1 MSRRAV
7 TDWRRRAGNVSAV
20 VLGLVAVVGLM
31 AVAVQATPMS
41 NGTDANGNPKT
52 ALKFPA
58 GSTINIYIEAD
69 ASAPPDRSAL
79 LKEGMDRWVSEM
91 AARGITVNVTVGA
104 VPNPPPSNLVEVTFE
119 PDGTQLGGHTLGT
132 GEGQNDGIGACYDDG
147 TKLDGGKIII
157 RDGLAAG
164 TDAEKEYLR
173 NLGQH
178 EVTHVLGLADD
189 AAGEVTNHEQ
199 GTTANTFNTT
209 DKSEISQLYPL
220 TGQDSAQATGI
231 VVPSGDLLVYD
242 WDFTYDGLESDHVAL
257 ILLHIEPDLVVD
269 IIPPP
274 GWIALNPADPAHYS
288 LDYPFYEGYAEDWTC
303 DQPLWSLDYTAPVA
317 LRALTEEATLSSS
330 NPVVHV
336 ALIAQNA
343 ERGTIDA
350 WAGGD
355 VQTIE
360 GPVAASGSP
369 IPTVSEWG
377 LIVLA
382 LLVLTAATILFRR
395 RSVPR
400 YSS

>member
-1 MSRRAV
+1 MLRRAV
-7 TDWRRRAGNVSAV
+7 TDWRRRTGYVSAV

-41 NGTDANGNPKT
+41 NGTDANGNPKA

-58 GSTINIYIEAD
+58 GSTINIYIETD

-79 LKEGMDRWVSEM
+79 LKEGMDRWVAEM

-104 VPNPPPSNLVEVTFE
+104 VPNPPPANLVEVTFE

-132 GEGQNDGIGACYDDG
+132 GAGQDDGIGACYDDG

-164 TDAEKEYLR
+164 TDAEKEFLR

-178 EVTHVLGLADD
+178 EVCHVLGLADD
-189 AAGEVTNHEQ
+189 SSGTVTNHEQ
-199 GTTANTFNTT
+199 GTTPNTFNAT
-209 DKSEISQLYPL
+209 DKSEISSLYPL
-220 TGQDSAQATGI
+220 TAQDSAKAAGVT
-231 VVPSGDLLVYD
+231 VPSGDPVLYE
-242 WDFTYDGLESDHVAL
+242 WDFTYEGLETDHVAL
-257 ILLHIEPDLVVD
+257 ILLHIEPELVVD
-269 IIPPP
+269 IIPPE
-274 GWIALNPADPAHYS
+274 GWIALNPADPAHYD

-303 DQPLWSLDYTAPVA
+303 DQPLWSPDYTAPVA
-317 LRALTEEATLSSS
+317 LRALTEEATLSVF
-330 NPVVHV
+330 NPVVHIGLV
-336 ALIAQNA
+336 AQNA

-350 WAGGD
+350 WAGRE
-355 VQTIE
+355 VQELE
-360 GPVAASGSP
+360 GPVAASGPP

-382 LLVLTAATILFRR
+382 LLVIGTGVIVFKRR
-395 RSVPR
+395 RKPAV
-400 YSS
+400 